1 MNLIRVGGK
10 GRKPNYVDLGDL
22 AVLTGE
28 REREKTL
35 FILLS
40 SYEEHLIMYTITSL
54 SMLDDIGA
62 GFQ

>member
-1 MNLIRVGGK
+1 MGGK
-10 GRKPNYVDLGDL
+10 GRKPNYVDLGEL
-22 AVLTGE
+22 AVLTRE

-35 FILLS
+35 FIPLS
-40 SYEEHLIMYTITSL
+40 SYEEHIIVHTITSL